1 MLVGVVRVIAWLTV
15 MSPGKPDIVDS
26 VVKIVTLV
34 QSNKMVM
41 EYVTLATK
49 LLEHYILHGND
60 DNVNKVMDAVK

>member
-1 MLVGVVRVIAWLTV
+1 

-60 DNVNKVMDAVK
+60 DNVNKVMDTVK